1 MPNAILRAGP
11 FAVGGDSFVNQP
23 TSASQATPPVN
34 CNKRS
39 WSSDNWKYYVGGLT
53 SGQYKNVSS
62 NNATVSETV
71 SPDSGA
77 AFLEFDGISFAYQ
90 AAQSFTLSGTY
101 SGTCA
106 SGQQD
111 NISFVIRYVT
121 IGSDAHTTL
130 FEDAASQNISGSY
143 SVTFPAAVKPKV
155 ADFIFTSE
163 TTGNGTVVINGINP
177 S

>member
-11 FAVGGDSFVNQP
+11 FAVGGDCFVNQP
-23 TSASQATPPVN
+23 TSASTATPVN

-71 SPDSGA
+71 SPESGG

-111 NISFVIRYVT
+111 NILFEISYVT
-121 IGSDAHTTL
+121 IGSDASTTL
-130 FEDAASQNISGSY
+130 FVDGASQNISGSY

-155 ADFIFTSE
+155 ADFLFTSE

-177 S
+177 T